1 VTLFEANDS
10 LGGQVNLAIRSPR
23 RRDLQG
29 IIDWR
34 TQELKRLGVTVK
46 LNSYVSGSDLAEAG
60 FDVIVVAT
68 GGTPKALEISGAQY
82 AVESWDVI
90 SGSKRLSGD
99 VLVYDDHGGN
109 QALDLAENLA
119 SAGAKVEF
127 VTPER
132 TMSTDVGGMVA
143 SAYFKSLS
151 ELGVKFTILRE
162 LKRIEK
168 NTDGT
173 FTAFL
178 GMEDEKWEES
188 RIVNSVVAETGTD
201 AVSDVY
207 DELVSLSSNGG
218 EVLIEALINGQPQTS
233 VRNPDGKFQLFR
245 IGDAITSRGI
255 HSAILDASRV
265 SRGI

>member
-1 VTLFEANDS
+1 LFEANDS
-10 LGGQVNLAIRSPR
+10 LGGQINIAIRSPR

-29 IIDWR
+29 ITDWR
-34 TQELKRLGVTVK
+34 VQELKRLGVVIK
-46 LNSYVSGSDLAEAG
+46 LNSYIEASELVDAG
-60 FDVIVVAT
+60 FDAIVVAT
-68 GGTPKALEISGAQY
+68 GGMPKSLEIPGGQHII
-82 AVESWDVI
+82 ESWDVL

-119 SAGAKVEF
+119 QAGAMVEI

-132 TMSTDVGGMVA
+132 NMSVDVGGMVA

-151 ELGVKFTILRE
+151 AKGVKFTILRE

-168 NTDGT
+168 NSDGT

-178 GMEDEKWEES
+178 GMEDESWEES
-188 RIVNSVVAETGTD
+188 RIISAVVAETGT
-201 AVSDVY
+201 AANSDLY

-218 EVLIEALINGQPQTS
+218 EVEIEALIKGGPQTS
-233 VRNPDGKFQLFR
+233 IRNPDGKFQVFR
-245 IGDAITSRGI
+245 IGDAIASRGI
-255 HSAILDASRV
+255 HSAILDAARV
-265 SRGI
+265 CRGI